1 MLSQVIEETMLK
13 TEIDCGQPVFD
24 ESVKDITAFQGVR
37 HFGETKC
44 GRKDKFWSK
53 VFAKKGGEC
62 VMPCS
67 FPVENY
73 CAQPSYN
80 AACQIPCQIPSQY
93 PCQPDNQS
101 PPCPINYEQPMYQ
114 QPQCQVPIY
123 STRNSRLMSNTSH
136 FKGAHDQYGAYLAQK
151 LIQSRNASCYP
162 SAFASGNRSRIPSY
176 GAYSG
181 CGMQAAQMQVPHM
194 QAAQMQGYSN
204 ECYQGENAY
213 SCQTNLNHQP
223 SMNCGMEYGVVEPN
237 CLECGGFVDETE
249 EVEQAPCANKLE
261 IEAVK
266 PCEIPTRVESLPCE
280 IPTEQSCEI
289 IVPEKCTK
297 ASESEEKSCN
307 LSVLI

>member
-44 GRKDKFWSK
+44 GKKDRFWSQ
-53 VFAKKGGEC
+53 VFAKKGKGEC
-62 VMPCS
+62 VNVMPCS
-67 FPVENY
+67 VPVENY

-93 PCQPDNQS
+93 PCQQDNQS
-101 PPCPINYEQPMYQ
+101 SSCQINYEQPMYQ
-114 QPQCQVPIY
+114 QPPQCQVPIY
-123 STRNSRLMSNTSH
+123 STRNSRLMSNTSY

-162 SAFASGNRSRIPSY
+162 SAHASGNRSRIQSY

-181 CGMQAAQMQVPHM
+181 CQMQAAQMQAAQMQVP
-194 QAAQMQGYSN
+194 QMQGYTN
-204 ECYQGENAY
+204 QGYQSQNAY
-213 SCQTNLNHQP
+213 SCQTNQNYQP
-223 SMNCGMEYGVVEPN
+223 AMNYGMEHGVAEPN

-249 EVEQAPCANKLE
+249 EVEQQSPCNKNLE
-261 IEAVK
+261 IESEK
-266 PCEIPTRVESLPCE
+266 LCEV
-280 IPTEQSCEI
+280 PTEKSCEI
-289 IVPEKCTK
+289 IVPEQCTK
-297 ASESEEKSCN
+297 EASESEAKKSCN

>member
-1 MLSQVIEETMLK
+1 MLTQVIEETMLK

-44 GRKDKFWSK
+44 GRKDRFWSQVFKKK
-53 VFAKKGGEC
+53 VGGDC
-62 VMPCS
+62 VNVMPCS

-93 PCQPDNQS
+93 PCQLDNQS
-101 PPCPINYEQPMYQ
+101 PSACQINYEQPMYQ

-123 STRNSRLMSNTSH
+123 STRNSRLMSNTSY
-136 FKGAHDQYGAYLAQK
+136 FKGAHDQYGAYLANK

-162 SAFASGNRSRIPSY
+162 SAHASGNRSRIPSY

-181 CGMQAAQMQVPHM
+181 CQM
-194 QAAQMQGYSN
+194 QAAQMQGYTN
-204 ECYQGENAY
+204 QGYQGQNAY
-213 SCQTNLNHQP
+213 SCQTNQNYQP
-223 SMNCGMEYGVVEPN
+223 AMNYGMEYGVAEPN

-249 EVEQAPCANKLE
+249 EFEQTPCNKQLE
-261 IEAVK
+261 IGSE
-266 PCEIPTRVESLPCE
+266 TPCE
-280 IPTEQSCEI
+280 IPTEKSCEI

-297 ASESEEKSCN
+297 ASESDGKSCN